1 MMIDLVYDYQ
11 ILVMQRYGGISR
23 YFYEIIN
30 RIKGDEDFNINIPIL
45 YSDNYYFGNEFNK
58 IKNLRKGKFFFNKLN
73 MKLYEEFHKKQ
84 IDILHPTY
92 YNLDYLTKHDI
103 ENRNYK
109 IVITVHDMIHELLMP
124 KEYRTIADKKRI
136 IKAADG
142 IITVSEY
149 TKNDLIKFFPELDT
163 NKIRVIYHGCSMGEY
178 ISKKDDM
185 KLPEQYILFVGG
197 RTNYKNFRI
206 LLEAFP
212 IVMDSYPKIKIICAG
227 GGVFSESEKQIMN
240 KLGIEGKVI
249 QYSMTD
255 SQLSYAYRNANC
267 FVFPSKYEGF
277 GIPILEAFYCDC
289 PVILSNCSCF
299 PEIAG
304 EAALYFESDNVSELA
319 DCIITLLKNDFL
331 AKQLI
336 QKGRER
342 LTHFSWDKAAI
353 ETKRFYKEVLNM
365 S

>member
-1 MMIDLVYDYQ
+1 MIDVVYDYQ
-11 ILVMQRYGGISR
+11 ALLMQKYGGISR
-23 YFYEIIN
+23 YFYEILN
-30 RIKGDEDFNINIPIL
+30 RIKMDSEFRVNMPVL
-45 YSDNYYFGNEFNK
+45 YSDNYYFGRDYNK
-58 IKNLRKGKFFFNKLN
+58 IKELKRGKFFLNRLN
-73 MKLYEEFHKKQ
+73 MKLYMNINKNH
-84 IDILHPTY
+84 IDIFHPTY
-92 YNLDYLTKHDI
+92 YNLEYLTECDI
-103 ENRNYK
+103 EKRKYK
-109 IVITVHDMIHELLMP
+109 IIITVHDMIHELLLP
-124 KEYRTIADKKRI
+124 KENRTIQEKKRLI
-136 IKAADG
+136 NIADG

-149 TKNDLIKFFPELDT
+149 TKNDLIKLFPSINTD
-163 NKIRVIYHGCSMGEY
+163 KIKVIYHGCSMEGHIPE
-178 ISKKDDM
+178 KGDM
-185 KLPEQYILFVGG
+185 ELPEQYILFVGG
-197 RTNYKNFRI
+197 RTNYKNFKV
-206 LLEAFP
+206 LVEAFP
-212 IVMDSYPKIKIICAG
+212 LVIKKYPEMRIVCAG
-227 GGVFSESEKQIMN
+227 GDIFSESEKQTMRGLN
-240 KLGIEGKVI
+240 IEGKVI

-255 SQLSYAYRNANC
+255 SQLVYAFKNARC